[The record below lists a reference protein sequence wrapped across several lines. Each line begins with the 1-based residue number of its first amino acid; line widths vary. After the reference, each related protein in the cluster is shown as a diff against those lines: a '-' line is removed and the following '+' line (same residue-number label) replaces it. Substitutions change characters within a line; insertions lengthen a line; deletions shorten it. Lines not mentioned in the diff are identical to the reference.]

1 MAQTLGTLL
10 INIESNTQQLI
21 QGFNRAETTV
31 NKATK
36 SMGNAIKALAG
47 AYVSLSAI
55 DLARSYAKQVDA
67 ITTVNNRLKLVT
79 KSTQELTIAQ
89 NELYKISQS
98 TSMSYAGTG
107 DLYSRV
113 ARSTK
118 ELNLSQTELLGITDS
133 INKAMIISGGTAESM
148 NAALVQLGQA
158 FSADFKAVGQEL
170 SSIREQTPRLYE
182 AIVKGMGVT
191 SGQFKKMAEDGKLS
205 SEMIIN
211 ALKSQG
217 VALNEEYAKFTKT
230 IDQSFQ
236 NLSNSGQKL
245 INDFDKIT
253 GISKSVSENIIGIS
267 SAIDSLDVE
276 QIANLAE
283 NAKNAALAIGLTY
296 GALKVGATALSA
308 YNSYV
313 ENNNKITKN
322 SIQIQNEKAKLDS
335 LNQRATIAR
344 QFATEG
350 LNKATLAG
358 IELDKTQQKF
368 LIKQAVDL
376 ETLAKK
382 QDAYVSK
389 LEATNNSLRITAR
402 ITDFVK
408 GALLSIPFSV
418 ISIAIGTIATHLLT
432 ASKNSDTFRESLT
445 KTADE
450 LERLT
455 TAQRQNIINISVNE
469 INKAQKELASL
480 KKELENLPTTVM
492 GAGVGG
498 NVSSIS
504 EANKALEAQRT
515 AIQSNIDTQQ
525 QQIDKYQEQLN
536 LMQSIQD
543 TAKGVQVVNIK
554 TVLPK
559 EDSDIINWLVNGE
572 TTVEKKL
579 NVSVNQKLPELTD
592 ELKKILN
599 PKELIYE
606 QYGKYF
612 EDLSNAGQM
621 TAENVLKIQAKMN
634 EEIADLDKK
643 DNKRKEDNLKAEKKQ
658 NEERISQYAN
668 YYEKIKDFSSL
679 WAIEEQRLRKE
690 NTALTESELNKLL
703 EIERQNFNERF
714 TLQKDILNAD
724 DWKEYYLKIGQYDYA
739 WQIEQAENFDKWK
752 ALAGEKLPE
761 LVELYKTEFFDKI
774 SKEEIKP
781 FDFDI
786 NLDGFD
792 TPITNTLKSFDK
804 LNEATKEYNKYIKQ
818 TGLTK
823 EQIAKADEQNT
834 SNQLKGYSNMAGAI
848 SEMFEKGSREAA
860 AFQIAQSSLALV
872 EGTRAILT
880 AGTGDPYTAI
890 PRMIAMGAMV
900 SSLLSNIGVAFGM
913 NSDTETHS
921 GIGLITENTGTGTV
935 LGQNKASESIS
946 NSLSILEDYAK
957 PQFQVLSEMNK
968 NVKTIAD
975 NIGGVARILVN
986 NSDFALGAGFT
997 ATSSTKQAISLSGFM
1012 QDMVMPI
1019 DTLISKIPIVGNL
1032 GALGGSLGNI
1042 GGLVNKALG
1051 SIFGKTTVKT
1061 TLQDAGYVFADTLL
1075 TTAIDE
1081 GIKSQSYQY
1090 VKIKKSKKS
1099 LFGSSSSTKYKTYYG
1114 EGLDSETSNQFSL
1127 VLGNIY
1133 DTVLSAGLALDSAYS
1148 ETESKLSNYVVSLGK
1163 ISLLGKT
1170 QEQIQELLSNVFS
1183 AEADKIARTAFP
1195 ELDEFQQVG
1204 EGLFETMTRV
1214 ATGMEEAEYYAS
1226 RLGKSYKDIKYT
1238 DILNK
1243 QGEVGFEAL
1252 LQIIS
1257 NTEKALYPVNNGLL
1271 DIISNL
1277 NSTTEELYST
1287 YVALDE
1293 LRDRIIFLGQSSQG
1307 LTNSMIYG
1315 AGSIGELQNGFKD
1328 FFDNFLS
1335 DEERLAY
1342 NTSQLIKSFDDIG
1355 VAIPTSKD
1363 AFRALLSSIDLTS
1376 ESGQE
1381 LYGRLITLSGSFSDV
1396 YDEVE
1401 KVNSVLI
1408 ETFSNLKGIALDFI
1422 NSFNKTGTSDTRS
1435 QILRYNELRNEFE
1448 SLFDASGSLK
1458 AGTDASKASD
1468 LYTQLSSLGKTLGNA
1483 NSYLVDSL
1491 VSQFEQ
1497 DINRFD
1503 FATDVMKVS
1512 IISGLGDLETLT
1524 KVQIEQL
1531 KTISTEQLMQLQNGT
1546 IPTFTN
1552 TTTNSVPNSLDF
1564 SIFEDL
1570 KGIISDIAKNIS
1582 DYPQKTFKIL
1592 DDVVNGF
1599 DSMNVKVTS

>member
-10 INIESNTQQLI
+10 IDVKADTQQLI

-55 DLARSYAKQVDA
+55 DLSRSYAKQVDA

-79 KSTQELTIAQ
+79 KSTQELTTAQ

-170 SSIREQTPRLYE
+170 GSIREQTPRLYE

-245 INDFDKIT
+245 INDFDKLT

-276 QIANLAE
+276 QIANLAD
-283 NAKNAALAIGLTY
+283 NAKNAAIAIGLTY

-308 YNSYV
+308 YNSYI

-335 LNQRATIAR
+335 LNQRATMAR

-455 TAQRQNIINISVNE
+455 TAQRQNIINISIDE

-572 TTVEKKL
+572 NTVEKKL

-724 DWKEYYLKIGQYDYA
+724 DWKEYYLKIGQYEYA

-781 FDFDI
+781 FEFDI
-786 NLDGFD
+786 DLDGFD

-804 LNEATKEYNKYIKQ
+804 LNEATREYNKYIKQ

-913 NSDTETHS
+913 NSDIETHS
-921 GIGLITENTGTGTV
+921 GIGLITENTGMGTV
-935 LGQNKASESIS
+935 LGQNKASKSIS

-997 ATSSTKQAISLSGFM
+997 ATSSTKQNVYLSDSLLKAT
-1012 QDMVMPI
+1012 MPI
-1019 DTLISKIPIVGNL
+1019 DSVISKIPI
-1032 GALGGSLGNI
+1032 I
-1042 GGLVNKALG
+1042 GDIPGLSSISGLVNKALG
-1051 SIFGKTTVKT
+1051 SVFGKTTVKT

-1075 TTAIDE
+1075 TDAIDE

-1090 VKIKKSKKS
+1090 VKIKKTKKS
-1099 LFGSSSSTKYKTYYG
+1099 VFGSSSSTKYKTYYG
-1114 EGLDSETSNQFSL
+1114 EGLDAETSNQFSL
-1127 VLGNIY
+1127 VLGSIY
-1133 DTVLSAGLALDSAYS
+1133 DTVLSAGLALDSTIS

-1170 QEQIQELLSNVFS
+1170 QEEIQELLINVFS
-1183 AEADKIARTAFP
+1183 AEADKIAGTAFP
-1195 ELDEFQQVG
+1195 ALADFQQVG
-1204 EGLFETMTRV
+1204 EGLYETMTRV

-1226 RLGKSYKDIKYT
+1226 RLGKSYEDIEYT

-1243 QGEVGFEAL
+1243 QGDVGFEAL

-1271 DIISNL
+1271 DIIENL
-1277 NSTTEELYST
+1277 DATTEELYST

-1307 LTNSMIYG
+1307 LTSSMIYG

-1422 NSFNKTGTSDTRS
+1422 NSFNMTGTSDTRS

-1448 SLFDASGSLK
+1448 NMFDSSGALK
-1458 AGTDASKASD
+1458 AGVDTSKASD
-1468 LYTQLSSLGKTLGNA
+1468 LYTQLSSLGKTLGNE

-1524 KVQIEQL
+1524 KAQTEQL

-1564 SIFEDL
+1564 SILEDL

-1599 DSMNVKVTS
+1599 DSMSVKVSS

>member
-10 INIESNTQQLI
+10 IDVKADTQQLI

-79 KSTQELTIAQ
+79 KSTQELTNAQ

-98 TSMSYAGTG
+98 TSMSYSATG

-170 SSIREQTPRLYE
+170 GSIREQTPRLYE

-191 SGQFKKMAEDGKLS
+191 SAQFKKMAEDGKLS

-217 VALNEEYAKFTKT
+217 VVLNEEYAKFTKT

-283 NAKNAALAIGLTY
+283 YAKNAAIAIGLSYT
-296 GALKVGATALSA
+296 ALKAGTIAVSA
-308 YNSYV
+308 YNSILESNNRINKLNIDIETSKAKAYSDGMKALYARKMADEALNTGMLNGV
-313 ENNNKITKN
+313 ELSKKKINQLQKEATTLENVAKRQQAYSYQLEGTARGFNIATLGANALRTALNTIPFMALSVGISLVISKLIETGKEQEKLNEIMNSSKDKLKENTDAQLKYALSLLESETATLRLARANAIAAASSQGMFQSEQDFKKDQANRDLAIKSFDENIKKIREIKDLLAEKNQNNLLANNKGTSTAPSFDTS
-322 SIQIQNEKAKLDS
+322 SIDDMVNKVLNPYQSKLD
-335 LNQRATIAR
+335 
-344 QFATEG
+344 
-350 LNKATLAG
+350 
-358 IELDKTQQKF
+358 
-368 LIKQAVDL
+368 
-376 ETLAKK
+376 
-382 QDAYVSK
+382 
-389 LEATNNSLRITAR
+389 
-402 ITDFVK
+402 
-408 GALLSIPFSV
+408 
-418 ISIAIGTIATHLLT
+418 
-432 ASKNSDTFRESLT
+432 
-445 KTADE
+445 
-450 LERLT
+450 
-455 TAQRQNIINISVNE
+455 E
-469 INKAQKELASL
+469 INKKWKEQFDIL
-480 KKELENLPTTVM
+480 KKNGKDTT
-492 GAGVGG
+492 GV
-498 NVSSIS
+498 
-504 EANKALEAQRT
+504 T
-515 AIQSNIDTQQ
+515 AAWNAEIQ
-525 QQIDKYQEQLN
+525 KLN
-536 LMQSIQD
+536 ED
-543 TAKGVQVVNIK
+543 TAKAN
-554 TVLPK
+554 
-559 EDSDIINWLVNGE
+559 
-572 TTVEKKL
+572 EK
-579 NVSVNQKLPELTD
+579 S
-592 ELKKILN
+592 
-599 PKELIYE
+599 
-606 QYGKYF
+606 
-612 EDLSNAGQM
+612 
-621 TAENVLKIQAKMN
+621 
-634 EEIADLDKK
+634 
-643 DNKRKEDNLKAEKKQ
+643 LKAENK
-658 NEERISQYAN
+658 NIEERISQYAN

-714 TLQKDILNAD
+714 TLQKDILTAD
-724 DWKEYYLKIGQYDYA
+724 DWKEYYLKIGEYGYA
-739 WQIEQAENFDKWK
+739 WQIELSENFDKWK

-781 FDFDI
+781 FEFDI
-786 NLDGFD
+786 DLDGFD

-804 LNEATKEYNKYIKQ
+804 LNEATREYNKYIKQ

-823 EQIAKADEQNT
+823 EQIAKADEKNT

-900 SSLLSNIGVAFGM
+900 SSLLSNIGVAFGI
-913 NSDTETHS
+913 S
-921 GIGLITENTGTGTV
+921 GKATVINTTQPINTGSGTV
-935 LGQNKASESIS
+935 LGETTKASESVS
-946 NSLSILEDYAK
+946 KSLSILEDFAE

-968 NVKTIAD
+968 NIKTITD
-975 NIGGVARILVN
+975 SLGGVTKLLIQQGGFAFGEGYTGFDTGFKNKVSL
-986 NSDFALGAGFT
+986 NSLTVDL
-997 ATSSTKQAISLSGFM
+997 LN
-1012 QDMVMPI
+1012 PI
-1019 DTLISKIPIVGNL
+1019 NTIISKIPIL
-1032 GALGGSLGNI
+1032 GQINGLFQNFLGSALNKVM
-1042 GGLVNKALG
+1042 GGL
-1051 SIFGKTTVKT
+1051 FGKTSVSQALTDSG
-1061 TLQDAGYVFADTLL
+1061 LYFSNQLL
-1075 TTAIDE
+1075 TNAIQNMQGSAYQTILTIITE
-1081 GIKSQSYQY
+1081 KSWT
-1090 VKIKKSKKS
+1090 KKSTTAYFQDYFQK
-1099 LFGSSSSTKYKTYYG
+1099 
-1114 EGLDSETSNQFSL
+1114 LDNETTRQFSL
-1127 VLGNIY
+1127 VLSSLY
-1133 DTVLSAGLALDSAYS
+1133 DTVLLSGEALDSTSA
-1148 ETESKLSNYVVSLGK
+1148 ETAKSLKKFVVSIGK
-1163 ISLLGKT
+1163 ISLKGKT
-1170 QEQIQELLSNVFS
+1170 SEQIQETLTSIFG
-1183 AEADKIARTAFP
+1183 KIGDQIAKTAFP
-1195 ELDEFQQVG
+1195 ALVDFQKVG
-1204 EGLFETMTRV
+1204 EGLFETLTRV

-1226 RLGKSYKDIKYT
+1226 RLGKSFQDIKYT

-1257 NTEKALYPVNNGLL
+1257 NTEKALYPTNNGLL

-1335 DEERLAY
+1335 DEEKLAY

-1422 NSFNKTGTSDTRS
+1422 NSFNRSGTSDTRS
-1435 QILRYNELRNEFE
+1435 QILRYNELRNQFE
-1448 SLFDASGSLK
+1448 NLFDVSGVLK
-1458 AGTDASKASD
+1458 AGTDTSKASD

-1524 KVQIEQL
+1524 KAQIEQL
-1531 KTISTEQLMQLQNGT
+1531 KTISTEQLLQLQNGT

-1552 TTTNSVPNSLDF
+1552 TTTNSVPNLLNF

-1599 DSMNVKVTS
+1599 DSMNVKVTI

>member
-10 INIESNTQQLI
+10 IDVKADTQQLI

-55 DLARSYAKQVDA
+55 DLAKRYAKQVDA

-79 KSTQELTIAQ
+79 KSTQELTTAQ

-98 TSMSYAGTG
+98 TSMSYSATG

-170 SSIREQTPRLYE
+170 GSIREQTPRLYE

-191 SGQFKKMAEDGKLS
+191 SAQFKKMAEDGKLS

-267 SAIDSLDVE
+267 NAIDSLDVE

-308 YNSYV
+308 YNSYI

-335 LNQRATIAR
+335 LNQRATMAR

-389 LEATNNSLRITAR
+389 LEAINNSLRITAR

-455 TAQRQNIINISVNE
+455 TAQRQNIINISIDE

-690 NTALTESELNKLL
+690 NTTLTQSELNKLL

-724 DWKEYYLKIGQYDYA
+724 DWKEYYLKIGEYEYA

-781 FDFDI
+781 FEFDI
-786 NLDGFD
+786 DLDGFD

-860 AFQIAQSSLALV
+860 AFQIAQASLALV

-900 SSLLSNIGVAFGM
+900 SSLLSNIGIAFGM

-921 GIGLITENTGTGTV
+921 GIGLVTENTGTGTV
-935 LGQNKASESIS
+935 LGSNEASESIS
-946 NSLSILEDYAK
+946 NSLNILEDFAK

-986 NSDFALGAGFT
+986 NSDFALGGGFT
-997 ATSSTKQAISLSGFM
+997 ESKMTKQAFEISDSFIKTMDFITNPAGKLLDKILPLGSGNG
-1012 QDMVMPI
+1012 V
-1019 DTLISKIPIVGNL
+1019 
-1032 GALGGSLGNI
+1032 I
-1042 GGLVNKALG
+1042 GGLINKALG
-1051 SIFGKTTVKT
+1051 SVFGKTSVKT
-1061 TLQDAGYVFADTLL
+1061 KLQDAGYLFADTLL

-1081 GIKSQSYQY
+1081 GISSQAYQY

-1114 EGLDSETSNQFSL
+1114 EGLDAETSNQFSL

-1148 ETESKLSNYVVSLGK
+1148 ETENKLSNYVVSLGK
-1163 ISLLGKT
+1163 ISLLGKS

-1183 AEADKIARTAFP
+1183 AQADKIARTAFP
-1195 ELDEFQQVG
+1195 LLDEFQQVG
-1204 EGLFETMTRV
+1204 EGLFETLTRV
-1214 ATGMEEAEYYAS
+1214 ATGMEEAGYYAS
-1226 RLGKSYKDIKYT
+1226 KLGKSFQDIKYT

-1257 NTEKALYPVNNGLL
+1257 NTEKALYPTNNELL
-1271 DIISNL
+1271 DIIENL
-1277 NSTTEELYST
+1277 SSTTEELYST
-1287 YVALDE
+1287 YTALDE

-1307 LTNSMIYG
+1307 LTSSMIYG

-1422 NSFNKTGTSDTRS
+1422 NSFNQAGTSDTRS

-1448 SLFDASGSLK
+1448 NLFDVSGVLK
-1458 AGTDASKASD
+1458 AGTDTSKASD
-1468 LYTQLSSLGKTLGNA
+1468 LYTQLSSLGKTLGNS

-1503 FATDVMKVS
+1503 FATDIMKVS
-1512 IISGLGDLETLT
+1512 IVNGLGDLETLT
-1524 KVQIEQL
+1524 KAQIEQL
-1531 KTISTEQLMQLQNGT
+1531 KTISTEQLLQLQNGT

-1552 TTTNSVPNSLDF
+1552 TTTNSVPNLLNF

>member
-1 MAQTLGTLL
+1 MAQSLGDL
-10 INIESNTQQLI
+10 IINVKGDTTYLV
-21 QGFNRAETTV
+21 QGFDRAERVV
-31 NKATK
+31 NKTTK

-79 KSTQELTIAQ
+79 KSTQELTNAQ

-170 SSIREQTPRLYE
+170 GSIREQTPRLYE

-217 VALNEEYAKFTKT
+217 VVLNEEYAKFTKT

-236 NLSNSGQKL
+236 NLSNSGQKV
-245 INDFDKIT
+245 INDFDKLT

-283 NAKNAALAIGLTY
+283 NAKNAAIAIGLTY

-308 YNSYV
+308 YNSYI

-335 LNQRATIAR
+335 LNQRATMAR

-455 TAQRQNIINISVNE
+455 TAQRQNIINISVDE

-504 EANKALEAQRT
+504 EANKALEEQRT

-643 DNKRKEDNLKAEKKQ
+643 DIKRKEDNLKAEKKQ
-658 NEERISQYAN
+658 KEERISQYAN

-714 TLQKDILNAD
+714 TLQKDILSAE
-724 DWKEYYLKIGQYDYA
+724 DWREYYLKIGEYEYA
-739 WQIEQAENFDKWK
+739 WQIELSENFDKWK

-781 FDFDI
+781 FEFDI
-786 NLDGFD
+786 DLDGFD

-804 LNEATKEYNKYIKQ
+804 LNEATREYNKYIKQ

-900 SSLLSNIGVAFGM
+900 SSLLSNIGVAFGI
-913 NSDTETHS
+913 S
-921 GIGLITENTGTGTV
+921 GKATVINTTQPVNTGSGTV
-935 LGQNKASESIS
+935 LGETTKASESVS
-946 NSLSILEDYAK
+946 KSLSILEDFAE
-957 PQFQVLSEMNK
+957 PQFKVLSEMNK
-968 NVKTIAD
+968 NIKTITD
-975 NIGGVARILVN
+975 SLGGVTKLLIQQGG
-986 NSDFALGAGFT
+986 FAFGEGFT
-997 ATSSTKQAISLSGFM
+997 GFDTGYKNNINLNSLTV
-1012 QDMVMPI
+1012 DLLNPI
-1019 DTLISKIPIVGNL
+1019 NTIISKIPIL
-1032 GALGGSLGNI
+1032 GQINGLFQNFLGSALNKVMGGLFGKTSVSQTLTDSGIYFANTLLTSAINQFNGSAYQTIQTTVSKKSFFKKSSSTIIQDYFQKLDNETGRQFALVLGSLYDTVLLSGEALDSTSVETAKSLEKFVVSI
-1042 GGLVNKALG
+1042 GKISLKGKTSEQIQETLT
-1051 SIFGKTTVKT
+1051 SIFGKI
-1061 TLQDAGYVFADTLL
+1061 G
-1075 TTAIDE
+1075 DE
-1081 GIKSQSYQY
+1081 
-1090 VKIKKSKKS
+1090 
-1099 LFGSSSSTKYKTYYG
+1099 
-1114 EGLDSETSNQFSL
+1114 
-1127 VLGNIY
+1127 
-1133 DTVLSAGLALDSAYS
+1133 LA
-1148 ETESKLSNYVVSLGK
+1148 K
-1163 ISLLGKT
+1163 
-1170 QEQIQELLSNVFS
+1170 
-1183 AEADKIARTAFP
+1183 TAFP
-1195 ELDEFQQVG
+1195 ALTDFQKVG
-1204 EGLFETMTRV
+1204 EGLFETLTRV
-1214 ATGMEEAEYYAS
+1214 ATGMEEAGYYAS
-1226 RLGKSYKDIKYT
+1226 RLGKSFQDIKYT

-1257 NTEKALYPVNNGLL
+1257 NTEKALYPTNNGLL
-1271 DIISNL
+1271 DIIKNL
-1277 NSTTEELYST
+1277 NSTAEELYST
-1287 YVALDE
+1287 YTALDE

-1307 LTNSMIYG
+1307 LTSSMIYG

-1422 NSFNKTGTSDTRS
+1422 NSFNRTGTSDTRS
-1435 QILRYNELRNEFE
+1435 QILRYNELRNQFE
-1448 SLFDASGSLK
+1448 NLFDVSGVLK
-1458 AGTDASKASD
+1458 AGTDTNKASD

-1503 FATDVMKVS
+1503 FATDIMKVS

-1524 KVQIEQL
+1524 KAQIEQL
-1531 KTISTEQLMQLQNGT
+1531 KTISTEQLLQLQNGT

-1552 TTTNSVPNSLDF
+1552 TNANSVPNLLNF

-1599 DSMNVKVTS
+1599 DSMNVKVSS

>member
-1 MAQTLGTLL
+1 MSQTLGNLL
-10 INIESNTQQLI
+10 VNISADTTQLI

-79 KSTQELTIAQ
+79 KSTQELTNAQ

-191 SGQFKKMAEDGKLS
+191 SGQFKKMAEDGLLS
-205 SEMIIN
+205 SEKIIN

-217 VALNEEYAKFTKT
+217 VVLNEEYAKFTKT

-236 NLSNSGQKL
+236 NLSNSGQKV
-245 INDFDKIT
+245 INDFDKLT

-283 NAKNAALAIGLTY
+283 YAKNAAIAIGLSYT
-296 GALKVGATALSA
+296 ALKAGTIAVSA
-308 YNSYV
+308 YNSIL
-313 ENNNKITKN
+313 ENNNRINKLNIDIENAKAKAYSDGMKALYARKMADEALNTGMLNGVELSKKKINQLQKEATTLENVAKRQQAYSYQLEGTARGFNIATLGANALRTALNTIPFMALSVGLSLIISKLLETGKEQEKLNEIMNTGKDKLKENTDAQLKYALSLLESETATLRLARANAIAAASSQGMFQSEQDFKKDQANRDASIKSFDENIKKIREIKDLLAEKN
-322 SIQIQNEKAKLDS
+322 QNNLLGNNKGTSTTPSFDTSSIDDMVNKVLNPYQAKLD
-335 LNQRATIAR
+335 
-344 QFATEG
+344 
-350 LNKATLAG
+350 
-358 IELDKTQQKF
+358 
-368 LIKQAVDL
+368 
-376 ETLAKK
+376 
-382 QDAYVSK
+382 
-389 LEATNNSLRITAR
+389 
-402 ITDFVK
+402 
-408 GALLSIPFSV
+408 
-418 ISIAIGTIATHLLT
+418 
-432 ASKNSDTFRESLT
+432 
-445 KTADE
+445 
-450 LERLT
+450 
-455 TAQRQNIINISVNE
+455 E
-469 INKAQKELASL
+469 INKKWKEQFDILKNNGKDTTGVTAAWNAEIQK
-480 KKELENLPTTVM
+480 
-492 GAGVGG
+492 
-498 NVSSIS
+498 
-504 EANKALEAQRT
+504 
-515 AIQSNIDTQQ
+515 
-525 QQIDKYQEQLN
+525 LN
-536 LMQSIQD
+536 ED
-543 TAKGVQVVNIK
+543 TAKAN
-554 TVLPK
+554 
-559 EDSDIINWLVNGE
+559 
-572 TTVEKKL
+572 EK
-579 NVSVNQKLPELTD
+579 S
-592 ELKKILN
+592 
-599 PKELIYE
+599 
-606 QYGKYF
+606 
-612 EDLSNAGQM
+612 
-621 TAENVLKIQAKMN
+621 
-634 EEIADLDKK
+634 
-643 DNKRKEDNLKAEKKQ
+643 LKAENK
-658 NEERISQYAN
+658 NIEERISQYAN
-668 YYEKIKDFSSL
+668 YYEKIRDFSSL

-724 DWKEYYLKIGQYDYA
+724 DWKEYYLKIGEYDYA

-781 FDFDI
+781 FEFDI
-786 NLDGFD
+786 DLDGFD

-804 LNEATKEYNKYIKQ
+804 LNEATREYNKYIKQ

-860 AFQIAQSSLALV
+860 AFQIAQASLALV

-935 LGQNKASESIS
+935 LGQNKASKSIT
-946 NSLSILEDYAK
+946 NSLSILEDFAK

-975 NIGGVARILVN
+975 NISGVARILVN

-997 ATSSTKQAISLSGFM
+997 ASSSTKQNVYLSDSLLKAT
-1012 QDMVMPI
+1012 MPI
-1019 DTLISKIPIVGNL
+1019 DTLISKIPI
-1032 GALGGSLGNI
+1032 I
-1042 GGLVNKALG
+1042 GDIPGLSSISGLVNKALG
-1051 SIFGKTTVKT
+1051 SVFGKTTVKT
-1061 TLQDAGYVFADTLL
+1061 TLKDAGYVFADTLL

-1081 GIKSQSYQY
+1081 GISSQSYQY
-1090 VKIKKSKKS
+1090 VKIKKKKKS

-1114 EGLDSETSNQFSL
+1114 AGLDAETSNQFSL

-1133 DTVLSAGLALDSAYS
+1133 DTVLSAGLALDSTVEQTA
-1148 ETESKLSNYVVSLGK
+1148 ETLSNYVVSLGK
-1163 ISLLGKT
+1163 ISLLGKS
-1170 QEQIQELLSNVFS
+1170 QEQIQELLINVFS
-1183 AEADKIARTAFP
+1183 AEADKITRTAFP
-1195 ELDEFQQVG
+1195 ALDEFQQVG

-1226 RLGKSYKDIKYT
+1226 RLGKSFQDITYT

-1243 QGEVGFEAL
+1243 QGDVGFEAL

-1271 DIISNL
+1271 EIISNL
-1277 NSTTEELYST
+1277 DATTEELYST

-1307 LTNSMIYG
+1307 LTSSMIYG

-1408 ETFSNLKGIALDFI
+1408 ETFSNLKSISLDFI
-1422 NSFNKTGTSDTRS
+1422 NSFNRSGTTSDTRS

-1448 SLFDASGSLK
+1448 NMFDSSGVLK
-1458 AGTDASKASD
+1458 AGTDTSKASD
-1468 LYTQLSSLGKTLGNA
+1468 LYTELSSLGKTLGNS

-1524 KVQIEQL
+1524 KVQIDQL

>member
-1 MAQTLGTLL
+1 MAQSLGDL
-10 INIESNTQQLI
+10 IINVKGDTTYLV
-21 QGFNRAETTV
+21 QGFDRAERVV
-31 NKATK
+31 NKTTK

-55 DLARSYAKQVDA
+55 DLAKSYAKQVDA

-98 TSMSYAGTG
+98 TSMSYSATG
-107 DLYSRV
+107 NLYSRV

-118 ELNLSQTELLGITDS
+118 ELNLSQSELLGITDS

-148 NAALVQLGQA
+148 SAALVQLGQA

-170 SSIREQTPRLYE
+170 GSIREQTPRLYE

-217 VALNEEYAKFTKT
+217 MILNEEYSKFTKT

-267 SAIDSLDVE
+267 SSIDSLDVE

-283 NAKNAALAIGLTY
+283 YAKNAAIAIGLSYT
-296 GALKVGATALSA
+296 ALKAGTIAVSA
-308 YNSYV
+308 YNSILESNNRINKLNIDIETSKAKAYSDGMKALYARRIADEALNTGMLNGV
-313 ENNNKITKN
+313 ELSKKKINQLQKEATTLENVAKRQQAYSYQLEGTSRGFNIATLGANALRTSLNTIPFMALSVGLSLVISKLLETGKEQEKLNEIMNSSKDKLKENTDAQLKYALSLLESETATLRLARANAIAAASSQGMFQSEQDFKKDQANRDAAIKSFDENIKKIREIKDLLAEKNQNNLLGNNKETSTTPSFDTS
-322 SIQIQNEKAKLDS
+322 SIDDMVNKVLNPYQSKLD
-335 LNQRATIAR
+335 
-344 QFATEG
+344 
-350 LNKATLAG
+350 
-358 IELDKTQQKF
+358 
-368 LIKQAVDL
+368 
-376 ETLAKK
+376 
-382 QDAYVSK
+382 
-389 LEATNNSLRITAR
+389 
-402 ITDFVK
+402 
-408 GALLSIPFSV
+408 
-418 ISIAIGTIATHLLT
+418 
-432 ASKNSDTFRESLT
+432 
-445 KTADE
+445 
-450 LERLT
+450 
-455 TAQRQNIINISVNE
+455 E
-469 INKAQKELASL
+469 INKKWKEQFDIL
-480 KKELENLPTTVM
+480 KKNGKDTT
-492 GAGVGG
+492 GVT
-498 NVSSIS
+498 
-504 EANKALEAQRT
+504 T
-515 AIQSNIDTQQ
+515 AWNAEIQ
-525 QQIDKYQEQLN
+525 KLN
-536 LMQSIQD
+536 ED
-543 TAKGVQVVNIK
+543 TAKANEKSLKLENKNI
-554 TVLPK
+554 
-559 EDSDIINWLVNGE
+559 
-572 TTVEKKL
+572 
-579 NVSVNQKLPELTD
+579 
-592 ELKKILN
+592 
-599 PKELIYE
+599 
-606 QYGKYF
+606 
-612 EDLSNAGQM
+612 
-621 TAENVLKIQAKMN
+621 
-634 EEIADLDKK
+634 
-643 DNKRKEDNLKAEKKQ
+643 
-658 NEERISQYAN
+658 EERISQYAN

-724 DWKEYYLKIGQYDYA
+724 DWKEYYLKIGEYDYA
-739 WQIEQAENFDKWK
+739 WQIEQSENFDKWK

-781 FDFDI
+781 FEFDI
-786 NLDGFD
+786 DLDGFD

-804 LNEATKEYNKYIKQ
+804 LNEATREYNKYIKQ

-860 AFQIAQSSLALV
+860 AFQIAQASLALV

-900 SSLLSNIGVAFGM
+900 SSLLSNIGIAFGI
-913 NSDTETHS
+913 S
-921 GIGLITENTGTGTV
+921 GKTNVINTTQPINDGTGSV
-935 LGQNKASESIS
+935 LGDSTKPSESII
-946 NSLSILEDYAK
+946 NSLSILEDFAQ

-968 NVKTIAD
+968 NIKTITD
-975 NIGGVARILVN
+975 SLGGVTKLLIQQGGFAFGEGYTGFDTGFKNKVSFNDLTGTLLNPI
-986 NSDFALGAGFT
+986 NS
-997 ATSSTKQAISLSGFM
+997 I
-1012 QDMVMPI
+1012 
-1019 DTLISKIPIVGNL
+1019 ISKIPVIGQINGLFQNFL
-1032 GALGGSLGNI
+1032 GSALNKVLGGL
-1042 GGLVNKALG
+1042 
-1051 SIFGKTTVKT
+1051 FGKTSVSQALTDSGLYFSNQLLSEAIKNLEGSSYQTVLTIISKNSWT
-1061 TLQDAGYVFADTLL
+1061 KKS
-1075 TTAIDE
+1075 TTAFFQDYFQE
-1081 GIKSQSYQY
+1081 
-1090 VKIKKSKKS
+1090 
-1099 LFGSSSSTKYKTYYG
+1099 
-1114 EGLDSETSNQFSL
+1114 LDNETTRQFSL
-1127 VLGNIY
+1127 VLGSLY
-1133 DTVLSAGLALDSAYS
+1133 DTVLLSGEALDSTSA
-1148 ETESKLSNYVVSLGK
+1148 ETAKSLEKFVVSIGK
-1163 ISLLGKT
+1163 ISLKGKT
-1170 QEQIQELLSNVFS
+1170 SEQIQETLTSIFG
-1183 AEADKIARTAFP
+1183 KIGDELAKTAFP
-1195 ELDEFQQVG
+1195 ALADFQKVG
-1204 EGLFETMTRV
+1204 EGLFQTMTRV

-1226 RLGKSYKDIKYT
+1226 RLGKSFQDIKYT

-1257 NTEKALYPVNNGLL
+1257 NTEKALYPTNNGLL

-1422 NSFNKTGTSDTRS
+1422 NSFNRSGTSDTRS
-1435 QILRYNELRNEFE
+1435 QILKYNELRNEFE
-1448 SLFDASGSLK
+1448 NMFDASGVLK
-1458 AGTDASKASD
+1458 DGTDISKASD
-1468 LYTQLSSLGKTLGNA
+1468 LYTQLSSLGKTLGNE

-1524 KVQIEQL
+1524 KAQIEQL

-1552 TTTNSVPNSLDF
+1552 TTTNSDTNLLNF

>member
-10 INIESNTQQLI
+10 IDVKADTQQLI

-79 KSTQELTIAQ
+79 KSTQELTTAQ

-98 TSMSYAGTG
+98 TSMSYASTG
-107 DLYSRV
+107 DLYGRV

-118 ELNLSQTELLGITDS
+118 ELNLSQKELLGITDS

-170 SSIREQTPRLYE
+170 GSLREQTPRLYE
-182 AIVKGMGVT
+182 AIVKGIGVT

-236 NLSNSGQKL
+236 NLSNSGQKV
-245 INDFDKIT
+245 INDFDKLT

-283 NAKNAALAIGLTY
+283 YAKNAAIAIGLSYT
-296 GALKVGATALSA
+296 ALKTGTIAVSA
-308 YNSYV
+308 YNSIL
-313 ENNNKITKN
+313 ENNNRINKLNIDIEN
-322 SIQIQNEKAKLDS
+322 AKAKAYSDGMKALYARKMADEA
-335 LNQRATIAR
+335 LNT
-344 QFATEG
+344 G
-350 LNKATLAG
+350 MLNGVELSKKKINQLQKEAATLENVAKRQQAYSYQLEGTARGFNIATLGANALRTALNTIPFMALSVG
-358 IELDKTQQKF
+358 ISLV
-368 LIKQAVDL
+368 I
-376 ETLAKK
+376 
-382 QDAYVSK
+382 SK
-389 LEATNNSLRITAR
+389 LIETGKEQEKLNEIMNSSKDKLKENTDAQLKYALSLLESETATLRLARANAIAAASSQGMFQSEQDFKKDQANRDVAIKSFDENIKKIREIKDLLAEKNQNNLLENN
-402 ITDFVK
+402 K
-408 GALLSIPFSV
+408 GTSTSPSFDTSSIDDMVNKVLNPYQ
-418 ISIAIGTIATHLLT
+418 
-432 ASKNSDTFRESLT
+432 SKLD
-445 KTADE
+445 
-450 LERLT
+450 
-455 TAQRQNIINISVNE
+455 E
-469 INKAQKELASL
+469 INKKWKEQFDIL
-480 KKELENLPTTVM
+480 KKNGKDTT
-492 GAGVGG
+492 GV
-498 NVSSIS
+498 
-504 EANKALEAQRT
+504 T
-515 AIQSNIDTQQ
+515 AAWNAEIQ
-525 QQIDKYQEQLN
+525 KLN
-536 LMQSIQD
+536 ED
-543 TAKGVQVVNIK
+543 TAKAN
-554 TVLPK
+554 
-559 EDSDIINWLVNGE
+559 
-572 TTVEKKL
+572 EK
-579 NVSVNQKLPELTD
+579 S
-592 ELKKILN
+592 
-599 PKELIYE
+599 
-606 QYGKYF
+606 
-612 EDLSNAGQM
+612 
-621 TAENVLKIQAKMN
+621 
-634 EEIADLDKK
+634 
-643 DNKRKEDNLKAEKKQ
+643 LKAENKSI
-658 NEERISQYAN
+658 EERISQYAN

-724 DWKEYYLKIGQYDYA
+724 DWKEYYLKIGEYGYA
-739 WQIEQAENFDKWK
+739 WQIELSENFDKWK

-781 FDFDI
+781 FEFDI
-786 NLDGFD
+786 DLDGFD

-804 LNEATKEYNKYIKQ
+804 LNEATREYNKYIKQ

-913 NSDTETHS
+913 NTSSETHS
-921 GIGLITENTGTGTV
+921 GIGLITENTGMGTV
-935 LGQNKASESIS
+935 LGQNKASESIT
-946 NSLSILEDYAK
+946 NSLSILEDHAE
-957 PQFQVLSEMNK
+957 PQLQVLSEMNK

-997 ATSSTKQAISLSGFM
+997 ASSSTKQAISLSGFM
-1012 QDMVMPI
+1012 QDMVMPLEK
-1019 DTLISKIPIVGNL
+1019 LISKIPIVGNL
-1032 GALGGSLGNI
+1032 GILGGSLGNI
-1042 GGLVNKALG
+1042 GGLVNKVLG
-1051 SIFGKTTVKT
+1051 SVFGKTSVKT

-1081 GIKSQSYQY
+1081 GLKSQSYQY

-1133 DTVLSAGLALDSAYS
+1133 DTVLSAGLALDSAFS

-1195 ELDEFQQVG
+1195 LLDEFQQLG
-1204 EGLFETMTRV
+1204 EGLFETLTRV
-1214 ATGMEEAEYYAS
+1214 ATGMESAEYYAS
-1226 RLGKSYKDIKYT
+1226 RLGKSFQDIKYT

-1257 NTEKALYPVNNGLL
+1257 NTEKALYPTNNGLL
-1271 DIISNL
+1271 DIIENL
-1277 NSTTEELYST
+1277 SSTTEELYST

-1307 LTNSMIYG
+1307 LTSSMIYG

-1422 NSFNKTGTSDTRS
+1422 NSFNRTGTSNTRS

-1448 SLFDASGSLK
+1448 SLFDVSGVLK
-1458 AGTDASKASD
+1458 AGTDTSKASD

-1524 KVQIEQL
+1524 KAQIEQL
-1531 KTISTEQLMQLQNGT
+1531 KTISTEQLLQLQNGT

-1552 TTTNSVPNSLDF
+1552 TTTNSVPNLLNF

>member
-1 MAQTLGTLL
+1 MAQSLGSLV

-21 QGFNRAETTV
+21 QGFNRAESTV

-55 DLARSYAKQVDA
+55 DLAKSYAKQVDA

-79 KSTQELTIAQ
+79 KSTQELTNAQ

-170 SSIREQTPRLYE
+170 GSIREQTPRLYE

-217 VALNEEYAKFTKT
+217 VVLNEEYAKFTKT

-236 NLSNSGQKL
+236 NLSNSGQKV
-245 INDFDKIT
+245 INDFDKLT

-283 NAKNAALAIGLTY
+283 YAKNASIAIGLSYT
-296 GALKVGATALSA
+296 ALKAGTIAVSA
-308 YNSYV
+308 YNSIL
-313 ENNNKITKN
+313 ESNNKINKLN
-322 SIQIQNEKAKLDS
+322 IDIENAKAKAYSDGMKALYARKMADEA
-335 LNQRATIAR
+335 LNTGMLNGVELSKKKINQLQKEATTLENVAKRQQAYSYQLEGTAR
-344 QFATEG
+344 GF
-350 LNKATLAG
+350 NIATLGANALRTALNTIPFMALSVG
-358 IELDKTQQKF
+358 LS
-368 LIKQAVDL
+368 LIISKLL
-376 ETLAKK
+376 ETGKEQEKLNEIMNSSKDKLKENTDAQLKYALSLLESETATLRLARANAIAAASSQGMFQSEQDFKK
-382 QDAYVSK
+382 DQANRDAAIKSFDENIKKIREIKDLLAEKNQNNLLGNNKGTSTAPSFDTSSIDDMVNKVLNPYQSK
-389 LEATNNSLRITAR
+389 L
-402 ITDFVK
+402 D
-408 GALLSIPFSV
+408 
-418 ISIAIGTIATHLLT
+418 
-432 ASKNSDTFRESLT
+432 
-445 KTADE
+445 
-450 LERLT
+450 
-455 TAQRQNIINISVNE
+455 E
-469 INKAQKELASL
+469 INKKWKEQFDIL
-480 KKELENLPTTVM
+480 KKNGKDTT
-492 GAGVGG
+492 GV
-498 NVSSIS
+498 
-504 EANKALEAQRT
+504 T
-515 AIQSNIDTQQ
+515 AAWNAEIQ
-525 QQIDKYQEQLN
+525 KLN
-536 LMQSIQD
+536 ED
-543 TAKGVQVVNIK
+543 TAKAN
-554 TVLPK
+554 
-559 EDSDIINWLVNGE
+559 
-572 TTVEKKL
+572 EK
-579 NVSVNQKLPELTD
+579 S
-592 ELKKILN
+592 LK
-599 PKELIYE
+599 
-606 QYGKYF
+606 
-612 EDLSNAGQM
+612 S
-621 TAENVLKIQAKMN
+621 ENKSI
-634 EEIADLDKK
+634 
-643 DNKRKEDNLKAEKKQ
+643 
-658 NEERISQYAN
+658 EERISQYAN

-724 DWKEYYLKIGQYDYA
+724 DWKEYYLKIGEYEYA
-739 WQIEQAENFDKWK
+739 WQIEQSENFDKWK
-752 ALAGEKLPE
+752 ALAGERLPE

-781 FDFDI
+781 FEFDI
-786 NLDGFD
+786 DLDGFD

-804 LNEATKEYNKYIKQ
+804 LNEATREYNKYIKQ

-860 AFQIAQSSLALV
+860 AFQIAQASLALV

-900 SSLLSNIGVAFGM
+900 SSLLSNIGVAFGI
-913 NSDTETHS
+913 S
-921 GIGLITENTGTGTV
+921 GKATVINTTQPINTGSGTV
-935 LGQNKASESIS
+935 LGETTKASESVS
-946 NSLSILEDYAK
+946 KSLSILEDFAE

-968 NVKTIAD
+968 NIKTITD
-975 NIGGVARILVN
+975 SLGGVTKLLIQQGG
-986 NSDFALGAGFT
+986 FAFGEGF
-997 ATSSTKQAISLSGFM
+997 SGFDTGF
-1012 QDMVMPI
+1012 QNKVNFNDLGVKILNPI
-1019 DTLISKIPIVGNL
+1019 NSIISKIPIL
-1032 GALGGSLGNI
+1032 GQINGLFQNFLGSALNKVM
-1042 GGLVNKALG
+1042 GGL
-1051 SIFGKTTVKT
+1051 FGKTSVSQALTDSG
-1061 TLQDAGYVFADTLL
+1061 LYFSNQLL
-1075 TTAIDE
+1075 TDAIQNMQ
-1081 GIKSQSYQY
+1081 GSAYQT
-1090 VKIKKSKKS
+1090 VLTIISKNSWTKKSTTAFFQDYFQK
-1099 LFGSSSSTKYKTYYG
+1099 
-1114 EGLDSETSNQFSL
+1114 LDNETTRQFSL
-1127 VLGNIY
+1127 VLGSLY
-1133 DTVLSAGLALDSAYS
+1133 DTVLLSGEALDSTSA
-1148 ETESKLSNYVVSLGK
+1148 ETAKSLEKFVVSIGK
-1163 ISLLGKT
+1163 ISLKDKT
-1170 QEQIQELLSNVFS
+1170 SEQIQETLTSIFG
-1183 AEADKIARTAFP
+1183 KIGDQIAKTAFP
-1195 ELDEFQQVG
+1195 ALADFQKVG
-1204 EGLFETMTRV
+1204 EGLFETLTRV

-1226 RLGKSYKDIKYT
+1226 RLGKSFQDIKYT

-1257 NTEKALYPVNNGLL
+1257 NTEKALYPTNNGLL

-1422 NSFNKTGTSDTRS
+1422 NSFNRSGTSDTRS
-1435 QILRYNELRNEFE
+1435 QILRYNELRNQFE
-1448 SLFDASGSLK
+1448 NLFDVSGVLK
-1458 AGTDASKASD
+1458 AGTDTSKASD

-1503 FATDVMKVS
+1503 FATDIMKVS
-1512 IISGLGDLETLT
+1512 IVNGLGDLETLT
-1524 KVQIEQL
+1524 KAQIEQL
-1531 KTISTEQLMQLQNGT
+1531 KTISTEQLLQLQNGT

-1552 TTTNSVPNSLDF
+1552 TNTNSVPNLLNF

>member
-10 INIESNTQQLI
+10 IDVKADTQQLI

-55 DLARSYAKQVDA
+55 DLAKSYAKQVDA

-79 KSTQELTIAQ
+79 KSTQELTTAQ

-98 TSMSYAGTG
+98 TSMSYSATG

-170 SSIREQTPRLYE
+170 GSIREQTPRLYE

-191 SGQFKKMAEDGKLS
+191 SAQFKKMAEDGKLS

-267 SAIDSLDVE
+267 NAIDSLDVE

-308 YNSYV
+308 YNSYI

-335 LNQRATIAR
+335 LNQRATMAR

-455 TAQRQNIINISVNE
+455 TAQRQNIINISIDE

-480 KKELENLPTTVM
+480 KKELENLPTTVI

-504 EANKALEAQRT
+504 ESNKALESQRT

-781 FDFDI
+781 FEFDI
-786 NLDGFD
+786 DLDGFD

-804 LNEATKEYNKYIKQ
+804 LNEATREYNKYIKQ

-860 AFQIAQSSLALV
+860 AFQIAQDSLALV

-913 NSDTETHS
+913 SGSSSETHS

-946 NSLSILEDYAK
+946 NSLSILEDFAK

-986 NSDFALGAGFT
+986 NSDFALGGGFKGKST
-997 ATSSTKQAISLSGFM
+997 DWENNISISSSMFPLQSMIEKTLEKLPIIGDFSKALNISGVL
-1012 QDMVMPI
+1012 
-1019 DTLISKIPIVGNL
+1019 
-1032 GALGGSLGNI
+1032 
-1042 GGLVNKALG
+1042 NKALG
-1051 SIFGKTTVKT
+1051 SVFGKTSVKT
-1061 TLQDAGYVFADTLL
+1061 TLKDSGYVFADTLL

-1081 GIKSQSYQY
+1081 GLKSQSYQY
-1090 VKIKKSKKS
+1090 VKIKKKKKS

-1133 DTVLSAGLALDSAYS
+1133 DTVLSAGVALDSAFS

-1163 ISLLGKT
+1163 ISLKGKS

-1183 AEADKIARTAFP
+1183 AQADKIARTAFP
-1195 ELDEFQQVG
+1195 LLNEFQQIG
-1204 EGLFETMTRV
+1204 EGMFETLTRV
-1214 ATGMEEAEYYAS
+1214 ATGMEESGYYAS
-1226 RLGKSYKDIKYT
+1226 RLGKSFQDIKYT

-1257 NTEKALYPVNNGLL
+1257 NTEKALYPTNNGLL
-1271 DIISNL
+1271 DIIENL
-1277 NSTTEELYST
+1277 SSTTEELYST

-1307 LTNSMIYG
+1307 LTSSMIYG

-1422 NSFNKTGTSDTRS
+1422 NSFNKNGTSDTRS
-1435 QILRYNELRNEFE
+1435 QILRYNELRSEFE
-1448 SLFDASGSLK
+1448 SLFDVSGVLK
-1458 AGTDASKASD
+1458 AGTDTSKASD

-1524 KVQIEQL
+1524 KAQIEQL

-1552 TTTNSVPNSLDF
+1552 TTTNSVPNLLNF